1 MDGNGSDKPVSDG
14 TAVSDQEECE
24 PTYGPTCG
32 PTYETTDDL
41 RPAHEPAEEP
51 GDEELAGLRAGE

>member
-1 MDGNGSDKPVSDG
+1 MDGNDRDG

-32 PTYETTDDL
+32 PTHETTDDL

-51 GDEELAGLRAGE
+51 GDEDLAGLRAGE

>member
-1 MDGNGSDKPVSDG
+1 MEGNGSDKPVSDG
-14 TAVSDQEECE
+14 MEVSNQEECK
-24 PTYGPTCG
+24 PTYGPTHG

-41 RPAHEPAEEP
+41 RPAHEPADEP